1 MLLLGRIVSTT
12 ASVVLSMTVLDDAMA
27 SGLER
32 DTLDL
37 PQLQNAP
44 EQGMLGGIDVKEWRA
59 KNQGR

>member
-1 MLLLGRIVSTT
+1 
-12 ASVVLSMTVLDDAMA
+12 MTVLDDAMA

-44 EQGMLGGIDVKEWRA
+44 EREGILGGIDVKEWRA